1 MKDADDELGE
11 RMVDHDILELLGSF
25 DGQYGRNRSQRV
37 VVVVEAKYRIWLMD
51 SLLHSPSIYMVLQ

>member
-37 VVVVEAKYRIWLMD
+37 VVEAKYRIWLMD